1 MAKDIP
7 LDSNAWPSPPMIAS
21 LTNHVQEGALPEDP
35 TPISG
40 AEDRRDFLKT
50 CGRFAVTVPP
60 AVTILLSTSLSS
72 EAIAQSGGGGGGG
85 GGGGPKGN
93 NGVGNG
99 PDPQPPGNP
108 PINDGPGTGPGNPGN
123 KGRGRI

>member
-1 MAKDIP
+1 MQEEPI
-7 LDSNAWPSPPMIAS
+7 LNA
-21 LTNHVQEGALPEDP
+21 G
-35 TPISG
+35 
-40 AEDRRDFLKT
+40 EDRRNFLKN

-72 EAIAQSGGGGGGG
+72 QAIAKSGGGG

-99 PDPQPPGNP
+99 LDPQPPGNP

-123 KGRGRI
+123 RRH